1 MISDVASEPFSP
13 HPARA
18 RAFLAQWPSFKP
30 SPLRTIEVDGI
41 GPVLLKDESARL
53 ELGSFK
59 ALGGTYAVYRLL
71 EDRWSE
77 KYGAPLPVD
86 VRDEKLRDFA
96 QSLTFICA
104 SAGNHGM
111 AVAAGARHVG
121 AHARIHLSAT
131 VSQRFADRLMGQ
143 DAQVIRSGASYEES
157 VAAAS
162 RDAED
167 SSGILLADA
176 AWPGYRR
183 PPALVMEGYTVMAE
197 ELRENFAARGAWPSH
212 VFLQAGVGGLAGA
225 ITHMIRTT
233 WSVQPRIVIV
243 EPDAAPCLKESA
255 RSGKPVTVQGPVSNM
270 GRLDCKEPSLL
281 AFEILRAADVGYQ
294 LVSDAQASAACGE
307 LAQVHGI
314 LTTPSG
320 AAGLAGLR
328 ALGVPRDA
336 RALVIV
342 TEEGGGG

>member
-1 MISDVASEPFSP
+1 MTLDVASEPFSP
-13 HPARA
+13 DPSRV

-30 SPLRTIEVDGI
+30 SPLKTIEVDGL

-71 EDRWSE
+71 EDRWTE
-77 KYGAPLPVD
+77 TYGAPLPAD
-86 VRDEKLRDFA
+86 VRDEQLRDFA
-96 QSLTFICA
+96 RTLTFVCA

-121 AHARIHLSAT
+121 AQARIHLSAT
-131 VSQRFADRLMGQ
+131 VSQRFADRLIGQ
-143 DAQVIRSGASYEES
+143 DAQVVRSGASYEES

-162 RDAED
+162 CDAKD
-167 SSGILLADA
+167 SNGILLADA
-176 AWPGYRR
+176 AWPGYHR

-197 ELRENFAARGAWPSH
+197 ELRETFAAHGAWPSH

-233 WSVQPRIVIV
+233 WPVQPRIVIV
-243 EPDAAPCLKESA
+243 EPDAAPCLRESA
-255 RSGKPVTVQGPVSNM
+255 RAGKPVTVQGPVSNM

-281 AFEILRAADVGYQ
+281 ASDILRAADVDYQ
-294 LVSDAQASAACGE
+294 LVSDAQASAACDD
-307 LAQVHGI
+307 LAQTYGI
-314 LTTPSG
+314 ATTPSG
-320 AAGLAGLR
+320 AAGFAGLR
-328 ALGVPRDA
+328 AFALPPGAKP
-336 RALVIV
+336 LVIV
-342 TEEGGGG
+342 TEGAG

>member
-1 MISDVASEPFSP
+1 MRSDVASEPFSP
-13 HPARA
+13 HPSRV
-18 RAFLAQWPSFKP
+18 RAFLAQWPSFTP
-30 SPLRTIEVDGI
+30 SPLRNIEVDGL

-71 EDRWSE
+71 EDRWTE
-77 KYGAPLPVD
+77 TYGAPLPAD
-86 VRDEKLRDFA
+86 VRDKQLCDFA
-96 QSLTFICA
+96 RTLTFICA

-121 AHARIHLSAT
+121 AQARIHLSAT

-143 DAQVIRSGASYEES
+143 DAQVVRSGASYEES

-167 SSGILLADA
+167 SSDILLADA
-176 AWPGYRR
+176 AWPGHHR

-197 ELRENFAARGAWPSH
+197 ELRETFTAQGAWPSH

-255 RSGKPVTVQGPVSNM
+255 RAGKPVTVQGPVSNM

-281 AFEILRAADVGYQ
+281 AFDILRAADVDYQ
-294 LVSDAQASAACGE
+294 LVSDAQASAACDD
-307 LAQVHGI
+307 LAQTYGI
-314 LTTPSG
+314 ATTPSG
-320 AAGLAGLR
+320 AAGFAGLR
-328 ALGVPRDA
+328 AFALPPGAKP
-336 RALVIV
+336 LVIV
-342 TEEGGGG
+342 TEGAG